1 MPQSPCENSSFKNVG
16 RAGSPRPPTRRH
28 LVAGG
33 NVQTFLNG
41 LQGKNPLG
49 VPVKGWKVFNK
60 KFEATWLPMA
70 ASGIRQMQR
79 EVPIYNASCA
89 Q

>member
-1 MPQSPCENSSFKNVG
+1 
-16 RAGSPRPPTRRH
+16 
-28 LVAGG
+28 
-33 NVQTFLNG
+33 VQTFLNG

-60 KFEATWLPMA
+60 RFEATWLPMA